1 MIITYVNQKG
11 FTLCACSTG
20 DKSRMSNFAAFIT
33 EDLMKWVASRG
44 VIMVIYES
52 LFSSQKRMMKRDLM
66 KRIAMYTRKPG
77 TYIPVFRP
85 LSTISSASA
94 VRLEKAESRTIPV
107 QDYIAG
113 LHRRQHRV
121 I

>member
-20 DKSRMSNFAAFIT
+20 DKSRMSNLAAFIT
-33 EDLMKWVASRG
+33 EDLMKRVASRG

-52 LFSSQKRMMKRDLM
+52 VFSSQKRVVTRYLM
-66 KRIAMYTRKPG
+66 KRMAMYTRKPG
-77 TYIPVFRP
+77 TNRPFFRP
-85 LSTISSASA
+85 LSTISSARA

-107 QDYIAG
+107 QDTA
-113 LHRRQHRV
+113 
-121 I
+121 